1 MSSPLTILPLPP
13 PSFPPP
19 TPPPNLVAVVNTVAV
34 SAADLAD
41 TSPAEFGA
49 ALVAALGEQL
59 STETSEDIVSMVVM
73 VSESVEMDVESGTF
87 EVNSGF
93 AAAVQAA
100 ACTGMVGTCDVSLV
114 DRRQLGA
121 SSHATLLLEASRGGG
136 GSRLSSSSHVG
147 SGASVAGARRRLGT
161 TLAVSREY
169 DYGASA
175 SSSSSVSELV
185 EGSLGDMGVA
195 VTSSTTTSLSA
206 ESTVTALNDEESGDV
221 AAQLDTGQLAGALAL
236 RLPSVSLDVTTLVIT
251 PPVAPPLLPPSPPPA
266 PPSMPPPSPSRPGV
280 DAIVALT
287 VTTSLLA
294 VLVLI
299 AVVSMVI
306 LRRRRTNRKRVLPY
320 PKGGHGGKLP
330 AQSDEPAAAPAIAPP
345 AIAPPRQADAATRAT
360 CWTPPEA
367 QNGGSDAQPVAS
379 DLVSRTEQLASRVYQ
394 AREEVRSLQISTHDA
409 AAQRLQKALSPR
421 SDISP
426 RATFVAG
433 PLSPFST
440 SSAKYSLQNVGDS
453 SGHRG
458 GEQLQ
463 ATRAEASL
471 DKQCSAHDVEPVS
484 EPMAVS
490 GPQSPFSPMQVGPLS
505 SYTPASPASTPR
517 RVLPHAASRTELQ
530 TDLASPPSRMSG
542 QPEEEASNMIQARI
556 EAARQHLEA
565 ARARTTLARTATM
578 SARQKLEMAQQRA
591 LDDWGEDDK

>member
-1 MSSPLTILPLPP
+1 VS
-13 PSFPPP
+13 
-19 TPPPNLVAVVNTVAV
+19 TVAV

-59 STETSEDIVSMVVM
+59 SVETSEDVVSMVVV
-73 VSESVEMDVESGTF
+73 VSESVEMTVETGTF
-87 EVNSGF
+87 SANDGF
-93 AAAVQAA
+93 ASAVQAA

-121 SSHATLLLEASRGGG
+121 SSHATLPLEASRGAG
-136 GSRLSSSSHVG
+136 GSELSRSSHV
-147 SGASVAGARRRLGT
+147 SASVAGARRRLGT
-161 TLAVSREY
+161 STLAVSRQY

-185 EGSLGDMGVA
+185 EGGLADMGVD

-206 ESTVTALNDEESGDV
+206 ESTVTALNDEESGDM
-221 AAQLDTGQLAGALAL
+221 AAQLDTGQLVGALAL

-251 PPVAPPLLPPSPPPA
+251 PPVAPPSLPPSPPPA
-266 PPSMPPPSPSRPGV
+266 PPSTPPPLPAVGV
-280 DAIVALT
+280 DPIVALT

-294 VLVLI
+294 VILLI
-299 AVVSMVI
+299 IVVAMVT

-330 AQSDEPAAAPAIAPP
+330 TQADEPAAAPAM
-345 AIAPPRQADAATRAT
+345 APPRHADAAADVAARAT
-360 CWTPPEA
+360 CWTTDA

-379 DLVSRTEQLASRVYQ
+379 DLVSRTEELANRVLE

-421 SDISP
+421 SNVSP

-433 PLSPFST
+433 PLSSFST
-440 SSAKYSLQNVGDS
+440 SAAKYSL
-453 SGHRG
+453 G

-463 ATRAEASL
+463 ATRAVAAL
-471 DKQCSAHDVEPVS
+471 DTQSSAQDVEPVS
-484 EPMAVS
+484 EPMVTP
-490 GPQSPFSPMQVGPLS
+490 GPQSPFSPPRHVGPPS
-505 SYTPASPASTPR
+505 SYTPASSPR
-517 RVLPHAASRTELQ
+517 RVLPHAASREELQ
-530 TDLASPPSRMSG
+530 TDLASPPSRMNG
-542 QPEEEASNMIQARI
+542 QPEEDTSNMIQARI

-565 ARARTTLARTATM
+565 ARARTSLARTATM
-578 SARQKLEMAQQRA
+578 SARQKLEMAQLRA